1 MFRPD
6 LNNPRLGMKFF
17 DLNLKVNEDMKDEGV
32 AVTQSAAPQVTI
44 ETALEKLDN
53 GDVDGAMEDLR
64 SLGCNPIL
72 YKDDETGEFTLKYTD
87 NGRRKSVHGW
97 MPTDKSEEPDEP
109 EGAGDTTPPEQPE
122 VNPEDPVVTTP
133 PDEPETNPERPVVT
147 TPPEDPVDKIPPE
160 GDGGTEGASGAS
172 GTGGTDGAEGTDNG
186 GSKEATEEEQ
196 IKALEGTLIE
206 LAAIYTDTTGKR
218 YVVVKEKNI
227 TGNRETER
235 IFIQTEEGLK
245 EVKNAE
251 IKDGKLVAKEGLEIE
266 ISDTITKAADIQADY
281 DAKVKAQKEE
291 AEQIEALEGTVLETL
306 PSIYTDENGK
316 QYEVVREKKITG
328 DRETERIFIKTEE
341 GLKEVINGEIKDGK
355 LVAKEGLEIEISDTI
370 TKAADIQADYDAKVK
385 AQKEEAEQIEALEG
399 TVLETLPS
407 IYTDENGKQYEVVR
421 EKKITGDRETERIFI
436 KTEEG
441 LKEVINGEIK
451 DGKLVAKEGLKLQIS
466 STVTKA
472 ADVQAD
478 YDVQVKSAQEEA
490 EQIKALEGTLIETL
504 AVTYTDETG
513 KEYEVVREK
522 NVTGDRSSERIF
534 IKTEDGLKEVKN
546 AEIKDGKLVAKEGL
560 KLEISKTITK
570 AADIQADYDAKVK
583 AEEDKAK
590 LASSS
595 AAIIETIKEVLAER
609 LDTIT
614 TGNKFIHTEFGVD
627 KDGNIVFQES
637 STKTVF
643 DNIFKQIKVELAN
656 LEKYGKINVKDVMD
670 AIGGDAGLEKLI
682 QAAWIMT
689 YNDFNSSQSN
699 NANSFVTKVLD
710 NLQSIF
716 KTIESN
722 PETLEYYTMRGS
734 YADSTVTDGVKHYG
748 TDTTYGDDETI
759 LYSEPTEY
767 DDGTIHIDNR
777 RDDND
782 YQTTMNELLKK
793 LIAKYPGLDESVITK
808 LFREAQK
815 NALNAAVNNSADCP
829 YGTGNN
835 SGRVEDDNKD
845 WGGKDSRKGD
855 KGKIHM
861 DELVQLTLYNFD
873 KLFLQEITKATSAE
887 DTKTSTPEDSSSDS
901 SLVFADAID
910 YTIDALEEVVDMKV
924 DNIISGLKN
933 PNPYNTGKSYF
944 DMHTEFGVNKDGNIV
959 FQESSTQE
967 VFENILKE
975 LKNRISRIEQYGNMS
990 NVIETLGGEAVLKKL
1005 VQAAWIT
1012 TYNTY
1017 NSSTSHDPEKF
1028 VKDVLKNLNK
1038 ILEKVKENPETLEYF
1053 TMRGSYADSTVTDGV
1068 KHYGTDTTY
1077 GDDETILYSEP
1088 TEYDDGTIHID
1099 NRRDDNDYQTTMNE
1113 LLKKLIAKYPGLD
1126 ESVITK
1132 LFREAQKNAL
1142 NAAVNNSADCPYGT
1156 GNNSGRVEDDNKDWG
1171 GKDSRKGD
1179 KGKIHMDELVQLTLY
1194 NFDKLLYEHL
1204 IGGEKAAD
1212 NTKTTPT
1219 PPSTPTP
1226 PQTPPNKGRKNPD
1239 LPSWERDARETLF
1252 FTDDSLM

>member
-1 MFRPD
+1 MLRPD
-6 LNNPRLGMKFF
+6 LNNPRLGFKFDRPELKIKDGGEDEAILVTHSSSLPTVTIDTIREKLKNG
-17 DLNLKVNEDMKDEGV
+17 DLSALADLDSLKCPYEKIEKDGGYTIEFTYDGAKYTITYFGETKDPGKAETPDVTPPKDE
-32 AVTQSAAPQVTI
+32 S
-44 ETALEKLDN
+44 
-53 GDVDGAMEDLR
+53 
-64 SLGCNPIL
+64 
-72 YKDDETGEFTLKYTD
+72 
-87 NGRRKSVHGW
+87 
-97 MPTDKSEEPDEP
+97 
-109 EGAGDTTPPEQPE
+109 TPPE
-122 VNPEDPVVTTP
+122 
-133 PDEPETNPERPVVT
+133 EPETNPERPVVT
-147 TPPEDPVDKIPPE
+147 TPPEDPVDKTPPE
-160 GDGGTEGASGAS
+160 GDGG
-172 GTGGTDGAEGTDNG
+172 
-186 GSKEATEEEQ
+186 KEATEEEQ

-206 LAAIYTDTTGKR
+206 LAAIYTDTTGKQ

-227 TGNRETER
+227 TGNRKTER
-235 IFIQTEEGLK
+235 IFIQTEDGLK

-316 QYEVVREKKITG
+316 QYEVVLEKKITG
-328 DRETERIFIKTEE
+328 DRETERIFIKTED

-407 IYTDENGKQYEVVR
+407 IYTDENGKQYEVVL

-436 KTEEG
+436 KTEDG
-441 LKEVINGEIK
+441 LKEVKNAEIK

-570 AADIQADYDAKVK
+570 AAGIQADYDAKVK
-583 AEEDKAK
+583 ADEDKAK

-595 AAIIETIKEVLAER
+595 AAIIETIKEILAER
-609 LDTIT
+609 LDTIIA
-614 TGNKFIHTEFGVD
+614 GNKSIHTEFGVD
-627 KDGNIVFQES
+627 KDGNIVFQEN

-656 LEKYGKINVKDVMD
+656 LEKYDKVNVKDIMD
-670 AIGGDAGLEKLI
+670 AIGGDVGLKKLV
-682 QAAWIMT
+682 QSAWIMA
-689 YNDFNSSQSN
+689 YNDFDSSKSN
-699 NANSFVTKVLD
+699 NTADFVKKVLD

-716 KTIESN
+716 KTLETN
-722 PETLEYYTMRGS
+722 PETLEYFTMRGS
-734 YADSTVTDGVKHYG
+734 YADPTVTDGVKHYG

-887 DTKTSTPEDSSSDS
+887 DTKTSTPEDSSDS

-944 DMHTEFGVNKDGNIV
+944 DMHTEFGVDKDGNIV

-990 NVIETLGGEAVLKKL
+990 NVIETLGGEVVLKKL

-1053 TMRGSYADSTVTDGV
+1053 TMRGSYADPTVTDGV

-1226 PQTPPNKGRKNPD
+1226 PPTPPNKGRKNPN
-1239 LPSWERDARETLF
+1239 LLFSEGDARESLF
-1252 FTDDSLM
+1252 FTDDSSM

>member
-1 MFRPD
+1 MLRPD
-6 LNNPRLGMKFF
+6 LNNPRLGFKFDRPELKIKDGGEDEAILVTHSSSLPTVTIDTIREKLKNG
-17 DLNLKVNEDMKDEGV
+17 DLSALADLDSLKCPYEKIEKDGGYTIEFTYDGAKYTITYFGETKDPGKAEDPDVTPPKDE
-32 AVTQSAAPQVTI
+32 S
-44 ETALEKLDN
+44 
-53 GDVDGAMEDLR
+53 
-64 SLGCNPIL
+64 
-72 YKDDETGEFTLKYTD
+72 
-87 NGRRKSVHGW
+87 
-97 MPTDKSEEPDEP
+97 
-109 EGAGDTTPPEQPE
+109 TPPE
-122 VNPEDPVVTTP
+122 
-133 PDEPETNPERPVVT
+133 EPETNPERPVVT
-147 TPPEDPVDKIPPE
+147 TPPEDPVDKTPPE

-451 DGKLVAKEGLKLQIS
+451 DGKLVAKEGLKL
-466 STVTKA
+466 
-472 ADVQAD
+472 
-478 YDVQVKSAQEEA
+478 
-490 EQIKALEGTLIETL
+490 
-504 AVTYTDETG
+504 
-513 KEYEVVREK
+513 
-522 NVTGDRSSERIF
+522 
-534 IKTEDGLKEVKN
+534 
-546 AEIKDGKLVAKEGL
+546 
-560 KLEISKTITK
+560 EISKTITK
-570 AADIQADYDAKVK
+570 AADIQADYDAKVKAEEEAALK

-944 DMHTEFGVNKDGNIV
+944 DMHTEFGVDKDGNIV

-1204 IGGEKAAD
+1204 IGGEKAAN

-1239 LPSWERDARETLF
+1239 LPFWERDARETLF

>member
-1 MFRPD
+1 MLRPD
-6 LNNPRLGMKFF
+6 LNNPRLGFKFDRPELKIKDGGEDEAILVTHSSSLPTVTIDTIREKLKNG
-17 DLNLKVNEDMKDEGV
+17 DLSALADLDSLKCPYEKIEKDGGYTIEFTYDGAKYTITYFGETKDPGKAEDPDVTPPKDE
-32 AVTQSAAPQVTI
+32 S
-44 ETALEKLDN
+44 
-53 GDVDGAMEDLR
+53 
-64 SLGCNPIL
+64 
-72 YKDDETGEFTLKYTD
+72 
-87 NGRRKSVHGW
+87 
-97 MPTDKSEEPDEP
+97 
-109 EGAGDTTPPEQPE
+109 TPPE
-122 VNPEDPVVTTP
+122 
-133 PDEPETNPERPVVT
+133 EPETNPERPVVT
-147 TPPEDPVDKIPPE
+147 TPPEDPVDKTPPE
-160 GDGGTEGASGAS
+160 GD
-172 GTGGTDGAEGTDNG
+172 G

-316 QYEVVREKKITG
+316 QYEVVQEKKITG
-328 DRETERIFIKTEE
+328 DRETERIFIKTDE

-478 YDVQVKSAQEEA
+478 YDVQVKSVQEEA

-583 AEEDKAK
+583 AEEEAALKAEEDKAK

-595 AAIIETIKEVLAER
+595 AAIIETIKEILAER

-682 QAAWIMT
+682 QAAWIMA
-689 YNDFNSSQSN
+689 YNDFDSSKSN
-699 NANSFVTKVLD
+699 NTADFVKKVLD

-716 KTIESN
+716 KTLETN
-722 PETLEYYTMRGS
+722 PETLELYTQHTS
-734 YADSTVTDGVKHYG
+734 YADSSLTKGLPNYTYTSENDINIRGEVTESSFDGLIHL
-748 TDTTYGDDETI
+748 DDNEGDDK
-759 LYSEPTEY
+759 
-767 DDGTIHIDNR
+767 
-777 RDDND
+777 
-782 YQTTMNELLKK
+782 YQTTMAELFKRLQE
-793 LIAKYPGLDESVITK
+793 KYPSVDSKTLTE
-808 LFREAQK
+808 LFKEAQK
-815 NALNAAVNNSADCP
+815 QALATLKGQVRDCP
-829 YGTGNN
+829 YGCGSNDST
-835 SGRVEDDNKD
+835 VE
-845 WGGKDSRKGD
+845 DSRKDWSGKD
-855 KGKIHM
+855 YNKGTACYIPT
-861 DELVQLTLYNFD
+861 LVQMTLYNFD
-873 KLFLQEITKATSAE
+873 KLFLQNITNA
-887 DTKTSTPEDSSSDS
+887 DTKGNSTKTPSPGSSSADNS
-901 SLVFADAID
+901 GTAFTDAID

-944 DMHTEFGVNKDGNIV
+944 DMHTEFGVDKDGNIV
-959 FQESSTQE
+959 FQEDSTKE
-967 VFENILKE
+967 VFDNIVTE
-975 LKNRISRIEQYGNMS
+975 LKARIGRLEKFSNMS
-990 NVIETLGGEAVLKKL
+990 NILDTLGGEAVLKKL

-1012 TYNTY
+1012 TYNNY
-1017 NSSTSHDPEKF
+1017 DSSTSHNPEEF
-1028 VKDVLKNLNK
+1028 VKDVLKNMNG
-1038 ILEKVKENPETLEYF
+1038 ILERVKENPETLEIF
-1053 TMRGSYADSTVTDGV
+1053 TKRASYADSDLSKGLPNYTYTSENDINIRGKVTDSSFDGLI
-1068 KHYGTDTTY
+1068 HLDDNE
-1077 GDDETILYSEP
+1077 GDDK
-1088 TEYDDGTIHID
+1088 
-1099 NRRDDNDYQTTMNE
+1099 YQTTMKE
-1113 LLKKLIAKYPGLD
+1113 LLKRIKAKYPSLD
-1126 ESVITK
+1126 SVTITEIFK
-1132 LFREAQKNAL
+1132 KAQKQAL
-1142 NAAVNNSADCPYGT
+1142 AALKGNKYDCPYGC
-1156 GNNSGRVEDDNKDWG
+1156 GSNSSKVENPSKDWSG
-1171 GKDSRKGD
+1171 LDYNKGTACY
-1179 KGKIHMDELVQLTLY
+1179 IPTLVQMTLY

-1226 PQTPPNKGRKNPD
+1226 PQTPPNKGRKKPD
-1239 LPSWERDARETLF
+1239 LLLSERDAGENLF
-1252 FTDDSLM
+1252 FTDGSSM

>member
-1 MFRPD
+1 MLRPD
-6 LNNPRLGMKFF
+6 LNNPRLGFKFDRPELKIKDGGEDEAILVTHSSSLPTVTIDTIREKLKNG
-17 DLNLKVNEDMKDEGV
+17 DLSALADLDSLKCPYEKIEKDGGYTIEFTYDGAKYTITYFGETKDPGKAETPDVTPPKDE
-32 AVTQSAAPQVTI
+32 S
-44 ETALEKLDN
+44 
-53 GDVDGAMEDLR
+53 
-64 SLGCNPIL
+64 
-72 YKDDETGEFTLKYTD
+72 
-87 NGRRKSVHGW
+87 
-97 MPTDKSEEPDEP
+97 
-109 EGAGDTTPPEQPE
+109 TPPE
-122 VNPEDPVVTTP
+122 
-133 PDEPETNPERPVVT
+133 EPETNPERPVVT
-147 TPPEDPVDKIPPE
+147 TPPEDPVDKTPPE

-227 TGNRETER
+227 TGNRKTER
-235 IFIQTEEGLK
+235 IFIQTEDGLK

-316 QYEVVREKKITG
+316 QYEVVLEKKITG
-328 DRETERIFIKTEE
+328 DRETERIFIKTE
-341 GLKEVINGEIKDGK
+341 D
-355 LVAKEGLEIEISDTI
+355 
-370 TKAADIQADYDAKVK
+370 
-385 AQKEEAEQIEALEG
+385 
-399 TVLETLPS
+399 
-407 IYTDENGKQYEVVR
+407 
-421 EKKITGDRETERIFI
+421 
-436 KTEEG
+436 G

-570 AADIQADYDAKVK
+570 AAGIQADYDAKVKADEEAALK

-595 AAIIETIKEVLAER
+595 AAIIETIKEILAER

-627 KDGNIVFQES
+627 KDGNIVFQEN

-656 LEKYGKINVKDVMD
+656 LEKYDKVNVKDIMD
-670 AIGGDAGLEKLI
+670 AIGGDVGLKKLV
-682 QAAWIMT
+682 QSAWIMA
-689 YNDFNSSQSN
+689 YNDFDSSKSN
-699 NANSFVTKVLD
+699 NTADFVKKVLD

-716 KTIESN
+716 KTLETN
-722 PETLEYYTMRGS
+722 PETLEYFTMRGS
-734 YADSTVTDGVKHYG
+734 YADPTVTDGVKHYG

-759 LYSEPTEY
+759 LYSKPTEY

-887 DTKTSTPEDSSSDS
+887 DTKTSTPEDSSDS

-944 DMHTEFGVNKDGNIV
+944 DMHTEFGVDKDGNIV

-1226 PQTPPNKGRKNPD
+1226 PPTPPNKGRKNPN
-1239 LPSWERDARETLF
+1239 LLFSEGDARESLF
-1252 FTDDSLM
+1252 FTDDSSM

>member
-1 MFRPD
+1 MLRPD
-6 LNNPRLGMKFF
+6 LNNPRLGFKFDRPELKIKDGGEDEAILVTHSSSLPTVTIDTIREKLKNG
-17 DLNLKVNEDMKDEGV
+17 DLSALADLDSLKCPYEKIEKDGGYTIEFTYDGAKYTITYFGETKDPGKAEDPDVTPPKDE
-32 AVTQSAAPQVTI
+32 S
-44 ETALEKLDN
+44 
-53 GDVDGAMEDLR
+53 
-64 SLGCNPIL
+64 
-72 YKDDETGEFTLKYTD
+72 
-87 NGRRKSVHGW
+87 
-97 MPTDKSEEPDEP
+97 
-109 EGAGDTTPPEQPE
+109 TPPE
-122 VNPEDPVVTTP
+122 
-133 PDEPETNPERPVVT
+133 EPETNPERPVVT
-147 TPPEDPVDKIPPE
+147 TPPEDPVDKTPPE

-355 LVAKEGLEIEISDTI
+355 LVAKEGL
-370 TKAADIQADYDAKVK
+370 
-385 AQKEEAEQIEALEG
+385 
-399 TVLETLPS
+399 
-407 IYTDENGKQYEVVR
+407 
-421 EKKITGDRETERIFI
+421 
-436 KTEEG
+436 
-441 LKEVINGEIK
+441 
-451 DGKLVAKEGLKLQIS
+451 
-466 STVTKA
+466 
-472 ADVQAD
+472 
-478 YDVQVKSAQEEA
+478 
-490 EQIKALEGTLIETL
+490 
-504 AVTYTDETG
+504 
-513 KEYEVVREK
+513 
-522 NVTGDRSSERIF
+522 
-534 IKTEDGLKEVKN
+534 
-546 AEIKDGKLVAKEGL
+546 

-570 AADIQADYDAKVK
+570 AADIQADYDAKVKAEEEAALK

-944 DMHTEFGVNKDGNIV
+944 DMHTEFGVDKDGNIV

-1204 IGGEKAAD
+1204 IGGEKAAN

-1239 LPSWERDARETLF
+1239 LPFWERDARETLF

>member
-1 MFRPD
+1 MLRPD
-6 LNNPRLGMKFF
+6 LNNPRLGFKFDRPELKIKDGGEDEAILVTHSSSLPTVTIDTIREKLKNG
-17 DLNLKVNEDMKDEGV
+17 DLSALADLDSLKCPYEKIEKDGGYTIEFTYDGAKYTITYFGETKDPGKAETPDVTPPKDE
-32 AVTQSAAPQVTI
+32 S
-44 ETALEKLDN
+44 
-53 GDVDGAMEDLR
+53 
-64 SLGCNPIL
+64 
-72 YKDDETGEFTLKYTD
+72 
-87 NGRRKSVHGW
+87 
-97 MPTDKSEEPDEP
+97 
-109 EGAGDTTPPEQPE
+109 TPPE
-122 VNPEDPVVTTP
+122 
-133 PDEPETNPERPVVT
+133 EPETNPERPVVT
-147 TPPEDPVDKIPPE
+147 TPPEDPVDKTPPE

-227 TGNRETER
+227 TGNRKTER
-235 IFIQTEEGLK
+235 IFIQTEDGLK

-316 QYEVVREKKITG
+316 QYEVVLEKKITG
-328 DRETERIFIKTEE
+328 DRETERIFIKTE
-341 GLKEVINGEIKDGK
+341 D
-355 LVAKEGLEIEISDTI
+355 
-370 TKAADIQADYDAKVK
+370 
-385 AQKEEAEQIEALEG
+385 
-399 TVLETLPS
+399 
-407 IYTDENGKQYEVVR
+407 
-421 EKKITGDRETERIFI
+421 
-436 KTEEG
+436 G

-570 AADIQADYDAKVK
+570 AAGIQADYDAKVKADEEAALK

-595 AAIIETIKEVLAER
+595 AAIIETIKEILAER

-627 KDGNIVFQES
+627 KDGNIVFQEN

-656 LEKYGKINVKDVMD
+656 LEKYDKVNVKDIMD
-670 AIGGDAGLEKLI
+670 AIGGDVGLKKLV
-682 QAAWIMT
+682 QSAWIMA
-689 YNDFNSSQSN
+689 YNDFDSSKSN
-699 NANSFVTKVLD
+699 NTADFVKKVLD

-716 KTIESN
+716 KTLETN
-722 PETLEYYTMRGS
+722 PETLEYFTMRGS
-734 YADSTVTDGVKHYG
+734 YADPTVTDGVKHYG

-887 DTKTSTPEDSSSDS
+887 DTKTSTPEDSSDS

-944 DMHTEFGVNKDGNIV
+944 DMHTEFGVDKDGNIV

-1226 PQTPPNKGRKNPD
+1226 PPTPPNKGRKNPN
-1239 LPSWERDARETLF
+1239 LLFSEGDARESLF
-1252 FTDDSLM
+1252 FTDDSSM

>member
-17 DLNLKVNEDMKDEGV
+17 DLNLKVNEDTKDEGV

-147 TPPEDPVDKIPPE
+147 TPPEDPVDKTPPE

-245 EVKNAE
+245 EVKNA
-251 IKDGKLVAKEGLEIE
+251 
-266 ISDTITKAADIQADY
+266 
-281 DAKVKAQKEE
+281 
-291 AEQIEALEGTVLETL
+291 
-306 PSIYTDENGK
+306 
-316 QYEVVREKKITG
+316 
-328 DRETERIFIKTEE
+328 
-341 GLKEVINGEIKDGK
+341 EIKDGK

-583 AEEDKAK
+583 AEEEAALKAEEDKAK

-595 AAIIETIKEVLAER
+595 AAIIETIKEILAER

-637 STKTVF
+637 STKAVF

-689 YNDFNSSQSN
+689 YNDFDSSKSN
-699 NANSFVTKVLD
+699 NTADFVKKVLD

-716 KTIESN
+716 KTLETN
-722 PETLEYYTMRGS
+722 PETLELYTQHTS
-734 YADSTVTDGVKHYG
+734 YADSSLTKGLPNYTYTSENDINIRGKVTDSSFDGLIHLA
-748 TDTTYGDDETI
+748 DNEGDDK
-759 LYSEPTEY
+759 
-767 DDGTIHIDNR
+767 
-777 RDDND
+777 
-782 YQTTMNELLKK
+782 YQTTMAELFKRLQE
-793 LIAKYPGLDESVITK
+793 KYPSVDSKTLTE
-808 LFREAQK
+808 LFKEAQK
-815 NALNAAVNNSADCP
+815 QALAALKGNKYDCP
-829 YGTGNN
+829 YGCGSN
-835 SGRVEDDNKD
+835 SSKVENSSKD
-845 WGGKDSRKGD
+845 WSGLDYNKGTACY
-855 KGKIHM
+855 IPT
-861 DELVQLTLYNFD
+861 LVQMTLYNFD
-873 KLFLQEITKATSAE
+873 KLFLQNITNA
-887 DTKTSTPEDSSSDS
+887 DTKGNSTKTPSPGSSSADNS
-901 SLVFADAID
+901 GTAFTDAID
-910 YTIDALEEVVDMKV
+910 YILDALEEVVDLKV
-924 DNIISGLKN
+924 DNILSGEIKN
-933 PNPYNTGKSYF
+933 SNPYDKNL
-944 DMHTEFGVNKDGNIV
+944 HTEFGVDKDGNIV
-959 FQESSTQE
+959 FQEDSTKE
-967 VFENILKE
+967 VFDNIVTE
-975 LKNRISRIEQYGNMS
+975 LKARIGRLEKFSNMS
-990 NVIETLGGEAVLKKL
+990 NILDTLGDEAVLKKL

-1012 TYNTY
+1012 TYNNY
-1017 NSSTSHDPEKF
+1017 DSSTSHNPEEF
-1028 VKDVLKNLNK
+1028 VKDVLKNMNG
-1038 ILEKVKENPETLEYF
+1038 ILERVKENPETLEIF
-1053 TMRGSYADSTVTDGV
+1053 TKRASYADSDLSKGLPNYTYTSENDINIRGKVTDSSFDGLI
-1068 KHYGTDTTY
+1068 HLADNE
-1077 GDDETILYSEP
+1077 GDDK
-1088 TEYDDGTIHID
+1088 
-1099 NRRDDNDYQTTMNE
+1099 YQTTMAE
-1113 LLKKLIAKYPGLD
+1113 LFKRLQEKYP
-1126 ESVITK
+1126 SVDSKTLTE
-1132 LFREAQKNAL
+1132 LFKEAQKQAL
-1142 NAAVNNSADCPYGT
+1142 AALKGNKYDCPYGC
-1156 GNNSGRVEDDNKDWG
+1156 GSNSSKVENSSKDWSG
-1171 GKDSRKGD
+1171 LDYNKGTACY
-1179 KGKIHMDELVQLTLY
+1179 IPTLVQMTLY

-1239 LPSWERDARETLF
+1239 LPFWERDARETLF